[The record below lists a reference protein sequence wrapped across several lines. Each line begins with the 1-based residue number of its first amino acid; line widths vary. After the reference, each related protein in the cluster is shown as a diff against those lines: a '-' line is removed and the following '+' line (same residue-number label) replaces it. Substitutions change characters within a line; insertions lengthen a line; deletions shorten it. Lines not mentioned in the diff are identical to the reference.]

1 MLGLYPGMFASRA
14 LEYHH
19 TEVVLVMMM
28 LMVWTWLIVCWQ
40 TMLEL

>member
-1 MLGLYPGMFASRA
+1 VFGFYSGMFAFRA

-19 TEVVLVMMM
+19 TEVVLEKMMM
-28 LMVWTWLIVCWQ
+28 MVWTWLIVCWQ